1 MPAETSVGPLVKI
14 LAKKAQAPADAP
26 RPLPTAPTNRAALT
40 NRGQLRAPDLVASAP
55 TDALTQAPERV
66 KAGLRKARLDHL
78 TSGRRFDVRATK
90 ALKEITG
97 QSITLDGLT
106 RLYEKALQS
115 GGMMAHS
122 RVRITGSAQKDH
134 FAYTVT
140 YVDNQQRRVATARR
154 RLVKHEDGS
163 MELYRHGTWVDPEQ
177 RGRGFAANMLRQ
189 EIGLITA
196 LSDHSET
203 RLTLWAGGARNP
215 NKSADVQNV
224 GVYVWAKA
232 GFATAETPSS
242 LALGGDKPRC
252 EDDPGREAIS
262 DLGLMRRQF
271 GLWLHAQV
279 EAGTLSQPQAEALGT
294 QAQHFEHPFE
304 FAELSLGQITFNAT
318 VGDAQRPCALGKAF
332 LLSELSPRWEGA
344 LKVNQPGAGMQR
356 VQGYLA
362 QAAAQEGQ
370 AEATRTAAWLADL
383 SSEDPARQK
392 SALATIG
399 ALGGTG
405 FVPAL
410 NTLLNKQPELAE
422 TVKETLQKVRGR
434 WKPPR
439 AKITYSTHGGAAR
452 VFSLPNQYADLAK
465 LSAGRLAS
473 IAVSDSDHRRAQ
485 AALQQLATNHM
496 EKASKTVLEA
506 ATKVYKGYPDDERW
520 LVRQSAVQ
528 ILSKV
533 PEEAGIPAL
542 IEASKTEDDINIMVA
557 LHRTLDNAEHP
568 AAVEPADKLSVRIE
582 VMKAEIE
589 KALAE
594 LG

>member
-1 MPAETSVGPLVKI
+1 MPAQTSVGALVKI
-14 LAKKAQAPADAP
+14 LAKKAQAPALASPP
-26 RPLPTAPTNRAALT
+26 RTEAPTNSPAVQP
-40 NRGQLRAPDLVASAP
+40 GQLRAPNLVAIAP
-55 TDALTQAPERV
+55 TDGLTQAPERV

-78 TSGRRFDVRATK
+78 SSGRRFDVRGTK

-97 QSITLDGLT
+97 QNITLDGLT

-115 GGMMAHS
+115 SGMMAHS

-196 LSDHSET
+196 LSEHPET

-215 NKSADVQNV
+215 KKSADVQNV

-232 GFATAETPSS
+232 GFSTADSPSS

-252 EDDPGREAIS
+252 EDDPGREALS

-271 GLWLHAQV
+271 GLWLDTQV
-279 EAGTLSQPQAEALGT
+279 EAGTLSQPQAEALGN
-294 QAQHFEHPFE
+294 QADRFEHPYE
-304 FAELSLGQITFNAT
+304 FAELNLGQSTFKAT
-318 VGDAQRPCALGKAF
+318 VGDSQRACALGKAF

-344 LKVNQPGAGMQR
+344 LKVNQGGPGMQR
-356 VQGYLA
+356 VHGYLA
-362 QAAAQEGQ
+362 QATAKEGLAEAAQ
-370 AEATRTAAWLADL
+370 TASWLADL
-383 SSEDPARQK
+383 GSEDPARQK
-392 SALATIG
+392 SALASIG
-399 ALGGTG
+399 AHGGTG

-410 NTLLNKQPELAE
+410 NTLLDAQPELSQ

-439 AKITYSTHGGAAR
+439 AKITYSTHGGQAR

-506 ATKVYKGYPDDERW
+506 ATKVYKAYPDDERW

-533 PEEAGIPAL
+533 PEEAGMPAL

>member
-1 MPAETSVGPLVKI
+1 MGALVKI
-14 LAKKAQAPADAP
+14 LANKAQAITPALPPPEAAQVK
-26 RPLPTAPTNRAALT
+26 RPLAVPSGQVRVPNLAATAPTVALAAT
-40 NRGQLRAPDLVASAP
+40 
-55 TDALTQAPERV
+55 PERPR
-66 KAGLRKARLDHL
+66 AGLRKARLDHL
-78 TSGRRFDVRATK
+78 TSGARFNVSGTK
-90 ALKEITG
+90 ALKAITG
-97 QSITLDGLT
+97 QAITLDGLT

-115 GGMMAHS
+115 SGLMAHS
-122 RVRITGSAQKDH
+122 RVRITGAAQKDH

-154 RLVKHEDGS
+154 RLVRHEDGS

-189 EIGLITA
+189 EFGMITA
-196 LSDHSET
+196 LSDHPNT

-215 NKSADVQNV
+215 KKSADVQNV
-224 GVYVWAKA
+224 GVYLWAKA
-232 GFATAETPSS
+232 GFSTADTPSS

-252 EDDPGREAIS
+252 EDDPGREALS
-262 DLGLMRRQF
+262 DLGIMQRQF
-271 GLWLHAQV
+271 GLWLDAQV
-279 EAGTLSQPQAEALGT
+279 DSGGLSSKEAQSLRSK
-294 QAQHFEHPFE
+294 AQRFEDPFE
-304 FAELSLGQITFNAT
+304 FAELSHGDATFDAK

-332 LLSELSPRWEGA
+332 LLSPLSPRWEGA
-344 LKVNQPGAGMQR
+344 LLVNQASPGMAR
-356 VQGYLA
+356 VEGYLA
-362 QAAAQEGQ
+362 EAAAKEGK
-370 AEATRTAAWLADL
+370 AEATQTEGWLADL
-383 SSEDPARQK
+383 GSEDPARQK

-410 NTLLNKQPELAE
+410 NELLMTQPEQADV
-422 TVKETLQKVRGR
+422 VKETLQKVRGR

-439 AKITYSTHGGAAR
+439 AKITYSTHGGQAR
-452 VFSLPNQYADLAK
+452 VFTLPNQYAELAK
-465 LSAGRLAS
+465 LSVGRLAS
-473 IAVSDSDHRRAQ
+473 IAVSDPDHRRGQ
-485 AALQQLATNHM
+485 AALQQLATSHM
-496 EKASKTVLEA
+496 EKASRTVLEA
-506 ATKVYKGYPDDERW
+506 ATKVYAAYPDDERW

-533 PEEAGIPAL
+533 PDEAGIPAL
-542 IEASKTEDDINIMVA
+542 IEASKSEDDINIMVA

-568 AAVEPADKLSVRIE
+568 AAVEPAERLAVRIE

>member
-1 MPAETSVGPLVKI
+1 MKI
-14 LAKKAQAPADAP
+14 LAKKAQATADAP
-26 RPLPTAPTNRAALT
+26 PPATAVPTKSSAPTLS
-40 NRGQLRAPDLVASAP
+40 GQLRAPNLVATAP
-55 TDALTQAPERV
+55 VDGHTQAPERAR
-66 KAGLRKARLDHL
+66 AGLRKARLDHL
-78 TSGRRFDVRATK
+78 TSGRRFDVQGSKSLK
-90 ALKEITG
+90 AITG
-97 QSITLDGLT
+97 QAITLDGLT

-115 GGMMAHS
+115 SGMMAHS
-122 RVRITGSAQKDH
+122 RVRITGSAQKGH

-154 RLVKHEDGS
+154 RLVQHEDGS

-196 LSDHSET
+196 LSDHPET

-215 NKSADVQNV
+215 KKSADVQNV

-232 GFATAETPSS
+232 GFATAQTPSS

-252 EDDPGREAIS
+252 EDDPGREAIN
-262 DLGLMRRQF
+262 DLDLMRRQL
-271 GLWLHAQV
+271 GLWIDTQV
-279 EAGTLSQPQAEALGT
+279 EAGSVTRPQAKALNA
-294 QAQHFEHPFE
+294 QAKRFEHPFE
-304 FAELSLGQITFNAT
+304 FAELGLGQTTFNAS

-332 LLSELSPRWEGA
+332 LLSPLSPRWEGA
-344 LKVNQPGAGMQR
+344 LKVNEGGPGMQR
-356 VQGYLA
+356 VEAYLA

-370 AEATRTAAWLADL
+370 AEAAQTASWLADL
-383 SSEDPARQK
+383 GSQDPGRQK
-392 SALATIG
+392 TALATIG

-410 NTLLNKQPELAE
+410 NALLDTQPELSDV
-422 TVKETLQKVRGR
+422 VKETLQKVRGR

-439 AKITYSTHGGAAR
+439 PKITYSTHGGQAR

-465 LSAGRLAS
+465 LSAGRLGS

-485 AALQQLATNHM
+485 AALQQLATSHM

-506 ATKVYKGYPDDERW
+506 ATKVYKAYPDDERW

-568 AAVEPADKLSVRIE
+568 AAVEPADALSVRIE